1 MSTHDIQENGAVS
14 RQRLLLVAGFAFHVI
29 AMLIAALLA
38 IGHANAIEVRTIDRK
53 ITLPLET
60 LQGSPLEG
68 REKGKV
74 QVLNFWAAW
83 CSACSEEMPA
93 LEKFSESM
101 RGKPVEVTL
110 VNVGD
115 SRRVIEK
122 YMQKYPLSLPVVRDP
137 ESRALSPEVLGLQHL
152 PATLVIDRKGRAR
165 WMLIG
170 KLDASASA
178 LRARVSEA
186 LKDS

>member
-1 MSTHDIQENGAVS
+1 MTTHDIQKAGAIS
-14 RQRLLLVAGFAFHVI
+14 RQRLLLIAGFAFHVI
-29 AMLIAALLA
+29 AMVIAALLA
-38 IGHANAIEVRTIDRK
+38 AGHANAAEVRTIDK
-53 ITLPLET
+53 AIVLPLET
-60 LQGSPLEG
+60 LQGSPLDT

-74 QVLNFWAAW
+74 QVLNFWASW

-137 ESRALSPEVLGLQHL
+137 DSRALSAEVLGLQHL

-165 WMLIG
+165 WMLVG
-170 KLDASASA
+170 KLDPSASA